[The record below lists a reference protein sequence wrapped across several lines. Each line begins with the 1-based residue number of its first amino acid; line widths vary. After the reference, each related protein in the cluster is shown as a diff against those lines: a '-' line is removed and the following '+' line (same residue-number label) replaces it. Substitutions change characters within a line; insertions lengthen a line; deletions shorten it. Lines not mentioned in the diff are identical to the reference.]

1 MQIAVGVFLAIASN
15 ALTTLGL
22 LVQKQ
27 SAHLE
32 RHEPLAKRWRLWL
45 GLGINVGSELVLSS
59 IALALTPLSIIGP
72 LGGTCVLFNAL
83 FTHFGACGVASHKLR
98 RSQWLATFLVCA
110 GIVSI
115 TSSGKHTNLTVEA
128 LYEASSK
135 IPTITL
141 LVAYTVVGTTVLSI
155 HFCRH
160 LSHTVKAVGALCFAN
175 VTMFLFKTVA
185 VSVRELVQRG
195 GLVSPATLIACTL
208 SLPVSA
214 LLQLYMLN
222 MALLGDARFIMPLYM
237 TILMLGMLLFGYVL
251 GEFVVEDPYR
261 DAILLVG
268 GVLSIGGGLL
278 WLQIGTDET
287 RESVV
292 VDDDLAA

>member
-1 MQIAVGVFLAIASN
+1 MQIVGAGLATASN

-22 LVQKQ
+22 LMQKQ

-32 RHEPLAKRWRLWL
+32 RHKPLTKRWRLWL
-45 GLGINVGSELVLSS
+45 GLGMNVGSELILSS

-72 LGGTCVLFNAL
+72 LGDTSVVFSAL

-98 RSQWLATFLVCA
+98 RGQCVATLLVCA

-115 TSSGKHTNLTVEA
+115 TSSGTHSNLTIEA

-135 IPTITL
+135 VPTITL
-141 LVAYTVVGTTVLSI
+141 LVAYTVVGSAVLII

-160 LSHTVKAVGALCFAN
+160 LSHTSKAFGALCFAN
-175 VTMFLFKTVA
+175 ITMYLFKTVA
-185 VSVRELVQRG
+185 VSVRDLLQRG
-195 GLVSPATLIACTL
+195 RLVHHMLVAC
-208 SLPVSA
+208 A
-214 LLQLYMLN
+214 LLLPASASLQLFMLN

-237 TILMLGMLLFGYVL
+237 TMRMLGMLLFGYVL
-251 GEFVVEDPYR
+251 GEFVVNDPYR

-268 GVLSIGGGLL
+268 GVLGIGGGLV
-278 WLQIGTDET
+278 WLQIDTDET

-292 VDDDLAA
+292 SDDLRA

>member
-1 MQIAVGVFLAIASN
+1 MPIVVGALLAVASN

-22 LVQKQ
+22 LMQKQ

-32 RHEPLAKRWRLWL
+32 RNKPLAKRWRLWL
-45 GLGINVGSELVLSS
+45 GLGMNVGSELVLSS

-72 LGGTCVLFNAL
+72 LGGTCVLFSAL
-83 FTHFGACGVASHKLR
+83 FTHFGACGVASQKLR
-98 RSQWLATFLVCA
+98 RGQWLATLLVCG

-115 TSSGKHTNLTVEA
+115 TSSGTHSNLRLEV

-135 IPTITL
+135 VPTVAL
-141 LVAYTVVGTTVLSI
+141 LVTYVAVGAAVFI
-155 HFCRH
+155 FHFGRH
-160 LSHTVKAVGALCFAN
+160 LSHTTKAIGALCFAN

-185 VSVRELVQRG
+185 VSVRHLVQRG
-195 GLVSPATLIACTL
+195 EFESFGALIACAL
-208 SLPVSA
+208 LLPVSA
-214 LLQLYMLN
+214 LLQLYLLN

-237 TILMLGMLLFGYVL
+237 TMLMLGMLLFGYVL
-251 GEFVVEDPYR
+251 GEFVVQYPYR

-268 GVLSIGGGLL
+268 GVLGIGGGLL
-278 WLQIGTDET
+278 WLQADANET

-292 VDDDLAA
+292 EDDLAA